1 MYLWASLYRLV
12 ANLQEELMLI
22 FTTCVIVGAIVITL
36 ALAASA
42 SPNNVAS
49 SADLAGDDE
58 HVRPLNMA
66 PKPFVTSHPGVA
78 DESKPVVSAAGL
90 Q

>member
-1 MYLWASLYRLV
+1 
-12 ANLQEELMLI
+12 MLI
-22 FTTCVIVGAIVITL
+22 FTTCVIVMAIIITL

-42 SPNNVAS
+42 SPNNVAG

-66 PKPFVTSHPGVA
+66 PKPVVTGHHGVA
-78 DESKPVVSAAGL
+78 NESQPVVSAAGL

>member
-1 MYLWASLYRLV
+1 
-12 ANLQEELMLI
+12 ML
-22 FTTCVIVGAIVITL
+22 FYTTCIIVIAIVITL

-42 SPNNVAS
+42 SPNNVVDA
-49 SADLAGDDE
+49 ADLAADDE

-66 PKPFVTSHPGVA
+66 PKAFVTSHQGVA
-78 DESKPVVSAAGL
+78 DEKQPVVSAAGL

>member
-1 MYLWASLYRLV
+1 
-12 ANLQEELMLI
+12 MLI

-42 SPNNVAS
+42 SPNNVAG

-58 HVRPLNMA
+58 LVRPLNMA
-66 PKPFVTSHPGVA
+66 PKLSAASRSGVA
-78 DESKPVVSAAGL
+78 DESTRVVSAAGL

>member
-1 MYLWASLYRLV
+1 
-12 ANLQEELMLI
+12 ML
-22 FTTCVIVGAIVITL
+22 FYTTCIIVIAIVITL

-42 SPNNVAS
+42 SPNNVAG

-58 HVRPLNMA
+58 HVRPLNMV
-66 PKPFVTSHPGVA
+66 PKPFVTSHQGVA
-78 DESKPVVSAAGL
+78 NEKQPVVSAAGL

>member
-1 MYLWASLYRLV
+1 
-12 ANLQEELMLI
+12 MLI
-22 FTTCVIVGAIVITL
+22 YTTCIIVIAIVITL

-49 SADLAGDDE
+49 AADLAGDDE
-58 HVRPLNMA
+58 HVRPLNKA
-66 PKPFVTSHPGVA
+66 PKPLATSHQGAA
-78 DESKPVVSAAGL
+78 DENPPVVSAAGL

>member
-1 MYLWASLYRLV
+1 MHLCAGLYRLV
-12 ANLQEELMLI
+12 LNLQDDFMLI

-42 SPNNVAS
+42 SPNKVAGS
-49 SADLAGDDE
+49 PDLAGDDE

-66 PKPFVTSHPGVA
+66 PKPFVTGHPGVA
-78 DESKPVVSAAGL
+78 DESKPVVSAAGF